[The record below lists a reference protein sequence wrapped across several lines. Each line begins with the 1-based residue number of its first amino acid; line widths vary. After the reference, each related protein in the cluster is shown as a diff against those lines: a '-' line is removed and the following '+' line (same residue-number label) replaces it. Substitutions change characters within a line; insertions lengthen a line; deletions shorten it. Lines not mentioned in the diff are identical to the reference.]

1 MKESTVLQI
10 RAFNRFYLP
19 AMNLLGNHY
28 VDSEYCATEARVF
41 FEVYER
47 DGCNAADIAK
57 KLNIDKSYLS
67 RILTSHEKCGYITRT
82 RSKSD
87 ARAYDL
93 HLTESGLALTED
105 LIRRSNEDIGR
116 IIASFND
123 EQCLKLKEA
132 LNTVTEILRS
142 AGGDEC

>member
-67 RILTSHEKCGYITRT
+67 RILTSHE
-82 RSKSD
+82 
-87 ARAYDL
+87 
-93 HLTESGLALTED
+93 
-105 LIRRSNEDIGR
+105 
-116 IIASFND
+116 
-123 EQCLKLKEA
+123 
-132 LNTVTEILRS
+132 
-142 AGGDEC
+142 

>member
-19 AMNLLGNHY
+19 AMNLLDNHY
-28 VDSEYCATEARVF
+28 VDSEYCATEARIF

-87 ARAYDL
+87 ARSYDL

-116 IIASFND
+116 IIASLND
-123 EQCLKLKEA
+123 EQCLKLNEA

-142 AGGDEC
+142 AGGDE